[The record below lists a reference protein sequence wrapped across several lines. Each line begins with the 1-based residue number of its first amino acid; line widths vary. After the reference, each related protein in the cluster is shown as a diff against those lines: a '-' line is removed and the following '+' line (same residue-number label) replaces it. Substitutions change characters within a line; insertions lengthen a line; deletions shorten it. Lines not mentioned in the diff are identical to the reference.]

1 MTVAVVTGAG
11 RGIGREVA
19 RRLARDGRTVVVTA
33 RSADEL
39 AQTVA
44 LVEADGGSAVAV
56 TADVTDPDAVR
67 RLAETAEALGD
78 VDVLVNNAGV
88 TGNATPFLEGDIDAW
103 WRVVEIDLRGPAL
116 VAHALLPGMVGRGRG
131 WVVNVN
137 SLGGAKELPGTS
149 AYGVAKGALMR
160 LTRFLAT
167 ETAGTGVVVLDVSP
181 GLVHTSMTDG
191 AALFA
196 GVPEEDWTS
205 MDTVL
210 DGMALAVSGRLDALS
225 GRFVHVEDDL
235 AALADRADE
244 IVAADARTLRLRS
257 YGPDD
262 PIS

>member
-33 RSADEL
+33 RSTDEL

-56 TADVTDPDAVR
+56 TADVSDPDAVR
-67 RLAETAEALGD
+67 RMAETAEALGD

-88 TGNATPFLEGDIDAW
+88 TGDATPFLEGDIDAW

-116 VAHALLPGMVGRGRG
+116 VAHALLPGMVARGRG

-196 GVPEEDWTS
+196 GVPEEERT
-205 MDTVL
+205 
-210 DGMALAVSGRLDALS
+210 
-225 GRFVHVEDDL
+225 EI
-235 AALADRADE
+235 AAAIADRIGSNVADY
-244 IVAADARTLRLRS
+244 VRLRFIMRK
-257 YGPDD
+257 P
-262 PIS
+262 